1 MSSFRNL
8 VFVKNAT
15 NTFGQFK
22 KGDRAQGRFPDDLIK
37 SYLKLGIL
45 EEAQE
50 PVALD
55 EPVKDYT
62 STKARKRA
70 TKTTK

>member
-1 MSSFRNL
+1 MTSFRNL

-22 KGDRAQGRFPDDLIK
+22 KGDRAQGRFPDDLIE

-45 EEAQE
+45 EDVQE

-62 STKARKRA
+62 PTKARKRA
-70 TKTTK
+70 TKTTN

>member
-1 MSSFRNL
+1 MSSFRNF

-22 KGDRAQGRFPDDLIK
+22 KGDRAQGRFPEELVE

-45 EEAQE
+45 EEVPE

-55 EPVKDYT
+55 ESVKDYT
-62 STKARKRA
+62 LTKARKRA

>member
-8 VFVKNAT
+8 VFVKDAT

-22 KGDRAQGRFPDDLIK
+22 KGGRAQGRFPEELVE

-45 EEAQE
+45 EEVPE
-50 PVALD
+50 PIALD
-55 EPVKDYT
+55 GAVKDYT
-62 STKARKRA
+62 PPRARKRA
-70 TKTTK
+70 AKTTK